1 MQEMI
6 RSDSQTTVV
15 EEPPVVIKFFK
26 MEEFDLLKQMAMS
39 RYIRPGCVKDGKF
52 QSEF

>member
-1 MQEMI
+1 MQEI
-6 RSDSQTTVV
+6 NRSESQTAQ

-26 MEEFDLLKQMAMS
+26 MEEFDLLKQMAVS

-52 QSEF
+52 QS